1 MVSSGPNAARKL
13 RTVVDPEGTLIY
25 SMRSPL
31 LHLSRDMTRLK
42 QLRLP
47 TLAVLLAAGTLQC
60 GENPNQ
66 PPTASAIEMAG
77 GNGQTGIVGQP
88 LASPL
93 VVLVTDQN
101 GDPAEG
107 VSVAWD
113 PQGVG
118 SVSSENVETG
128 SDGRAFVTRVLGPDP
143 GEQATTASV
152 SGLEGSPVTFLATA
166 IDGGG
171 ESGIVITTNPPVSAL
186 TEEVFD
192 PVVQPVVQV
201 TDQDGNPA
209 AGLEVTASVASG
221 SGTLEGTTTA
231 TTDAAGVARFGDL
244 GISGT
249 GSHTLE
255 FTTGGVSVTSSPVEI
270 SALAPEASSG
280 KWGPVVSWDI
290 VPLHMNLMP
299 NGKILAW
306 GKTDARGHHGHAA
319 PLGSGRRPA
328 QRAPDDCGRYHALL
342 CRPCPDAGRA
352 PAGLRRSPQDGRGI
366 ATTFFLD
373 QNGAATRGPNMA
385 HGRWYPTV
393 TAIARRPNAHHG
405 GRRWRGKHGHDTGA
419 TGTAASGSS
428 SPVQERG
435 HPLLSPETSSPQTA

>member
-1 MVSSGPNAARKL
+1 
-13 RTVVDPEGTLIY
+13 
-25 SMRSPL
+25 MRSPF

-166 IDGGG
+166 IDDGGG
-171 ESGIVITTNPPVSAL
+171 EPGIVITTNPPVSAF

-201 TDQDGNPA
+201 TDEDGNPA
-209 AGLEVTASVASG
+209 AGLEVTASMASG

-255 FTTGGVSVTSSPVEI
+255 FTAGAASVTSSPVEI
-270 SALAPEASSG
+270 SALPPEASSG
-280 KWGPVVSWDI
+280 EWGPVVI
-290 VPLHMNLMP
+290 VGHRTAAHEP
-299 NGKILAW
+299 
-306 GKTDARGHHGHAA
+306 DAQREDPGLGQDGRRRHHGHAA
-319 PLGSGRRPA
+319 HLGSGRRPA

-352 PAGLRRSPQDGRGI
+352 PDGLRRSHAGRPWDRHH
-366 ATTFFLD
+366 LLL
-373 QNGAATRGPNMA
+373 RPE
-385 HGRWYPTV
+385 
-393 TAIARRPNAHHG
+393 RRPRPGDRIWRTAG
-405 GRRWRGKHGHDTGA
+405 GIPR
-419 TGTAASGSS
+419 
-428 SPVQERG
+428 
-435 HPLLSPETSSPQTA
+435 